1 MSMPIYALLAQVF
14 EYPGEDFPE
23 HVERACRATGEA
35 YPAAAGP
42 LREFADLLP
51 WGVADEPLREMEEIF
66 TRSFDIQAIT
76 TLDVGYVLFG
86 DEYKRGELLVNLSAE
101 HKAAG
106 LECGDE
112 LGDHLS
118 NLLRLVAVTEDRAML
133 DDLVAMII
141 APGLR
146 RMVGEFNPARV
157 QAKEKLYRKHH
168 RTLIEKSEERS
179 GMYGHALRAVYAVL
193 QADFTFAE
201 RETFKDV
208 SADFLDSITRE
219 LEIEHEESKPQGQF
233 QPPGGCDAGARYTP
247 PGMTPPDLGPVNGN
261 RQP

>member
-1 MSMPIYALLAQVF
+1 M
-14 EYPGEDFPE
+14 
-23 HVERACRATGEA
+23 
-35 YPAAAGP
+35 
-42 LREFADLLP
+42 REFADLLP
-51 WGVADEPLREMEEIF
+51 WGDAAEPLREMEEIF

-76 TLDVGYVLFG
+76 TLDVGYVMFG

-118 NLLRLVAVTEDRAML
+118 NLLRLVAVSTDRAML
-133 DDLVAMII
+133 DDLVGLII

-146 RMVGEFNPARV
+146 RMVAEFNPARIE
-157 QAKEKLYRKHH
+157 AKEKVYRKHH
-168 RTLIEKSEERS
+168 RTLIEKSLQRS

-201 RETFKDV
+201 KETIKDV

-219 LEIEHEESKPQGQF
+219 LEIEREESKPYGQF
-233 QPPGGCDAGARYTP
+233 QPVGGCDTDGCATGSRYAPPGQNPPGAGPAPGNPQPKRTP
-247 PGMTPPDLGPVNGN
+247 PSC
-261 RQP
+261 

>member
-1 MSMPIYALLAQVF
+1 MGMPIYALLAQVF

-23 HVERACRATGEA
+23 HVERACRALGEA

-101 HKAAG
+101 HRAAG

-118 NLLRLVAVTEDRAML
+118 NLLRLVAVTDDRAML
-133 DDLVAMII
+133 DDLVGLII

-157 QAKEKLYRKHH
+157 EAKEKLYRKHH
-168 RTLIEKSEERS
+168 RTLIEKSTERS

-247 PGMTPPDLGPVNGN
+247 PGMTP
-261 RQP
+261 RR

>member
-1 MSMPIYALLAQVF
+1 L
-14 EYPGEDFPE
+14 
-23 HVERACRATGEA
+23 
-35 YPAAAGP
+35 
-42 LREFADLLP
+42 
-51 WGVADEPLREMEEIF
+51 F

-86 DEYKRGELLVNLSAE
+86 DEYKRGELLVNLSRE
-101 HKAAG
+101 HREAG

-118 NLLRLVAVTEDRAML
+118 NLLRLMAVAEDRAML
-133 DDLVAMII
+133 DDLVGLII

-146 RMVGEFNPARV
+146 RMIAEFNPERV
-157 QAKEKLYRKHH
+157 AAKEKLYRKHH
-168 RTLIEKSEERS
+168 RTLIEKSDMRS
-179 GMYGHALRAVYAVL
+179 GLYGHALHAVYAVL

-219 LEIEHEESKPQGQF
+219 LEIEYEESKPQGQF
-233 QPPGGCDAGARYTP
+233 QPPGGCDSGAKYTPPDMTPPDMTP
-247 PGMTPPDLGPVNGN
+247 PGMTPPRTGPVNRN